1 MRFPELTHTFASS
14 LIGNSET
21 GHTSVTSS
29 GIPRSRSGLTLH
41 LAETGRRLTGW
52 DDVPNPRQ
60 EAASACGQLAEWE
73 YLGDVVPTRHRR
85 HLEGLPSE
93 LALGFRIRHKT
104 LINLYDRFLRRVI
117 DRVRVVFRLMP
128 GDLNNPSIPLLPKA
142 VRVRIA

>member
-1 MRFPELTHTFASS
+1 M
-14 LIGNSET
+14 
-21 GHTSVTSS
+21 
-29 GIPRSRSGLTLH
+29 H